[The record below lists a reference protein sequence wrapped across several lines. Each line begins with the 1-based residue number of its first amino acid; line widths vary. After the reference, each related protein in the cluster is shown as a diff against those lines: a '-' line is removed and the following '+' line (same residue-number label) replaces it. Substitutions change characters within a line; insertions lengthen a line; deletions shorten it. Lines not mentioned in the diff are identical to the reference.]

1 MKRSKCSVIF
11 LAVNLQSLPV
21 QVMSVACGKA
31 TCRQMK
37 SCLLAMGN
45 RTRILYARECG
56 AEAMELEA
64 EHQEAAALPGL
75 WHDLQELAEQVDAG
89 LHTTKAAFAKQTREQ
104 VLQLA
109 EHKPLCL
116 P

>member
-1 MKRSKCSVIF
+1 MK
-11 LAVNLQSLPV
+11 AASLHW
-21 QVMSVACGKA
+21 G
-31 TCRQMK
+31 T
-37 SCLLAMGN
+37 LGD

-56 AEAMELEA
+56 AEAVELA
-64 EHQEAAALPGL
+64 EHQAAAALPGL

-109 EHKPLCL
+109 EP
-116 P
+116 

>member
-1 MKRSKCSVIF
+1 MNRLKRFV
-11 LAVNLQSLPV
+11 LLQAVKSQSIRVRITL
-21 QVMSVACGKA
+21 VACRKSHILA
-31 TCRQMK
+31 DI
-37 SCLLAMGN
+37 SCLLVPAN

-64 EHQEAAALPGL
+64 EHQAAAALPGL

-109 EHKPLCL
+109 EP
-116 P
+116 